1 MRNLFISLTMFL
13 YFYLIFSPNLR
24 CLCSKVDYQILNI
37 DLFGI
42 CNNSEVIILYGEYG
56 NILISNDWGKNW
68 EQKTIK
74 SLSNYINKIIA
85 FDDKFWGLL
94 DSTVII
100 KSDNGKRWEEIQL
113 PINNKT
119 VDVSIDS
126 SFIYLLSSE
135 RKEIFI
141 LTHNYYPFDSIELE
155 NEITEFVPVKGY
167 LIIGTNVGKL
177 YIYDTEKRAMAN
189 LFDLSSTGNNI
200 HNFNV
205 DGGKIFFLVNN
216 SLYSLYEPFS
226 PPEFIANTP
235 SSNYTVKDGEIYML
249 NVLITLVYNKMIS
262 NWVGFYKYDK
272 MTREFVKV
280 NNDNLN
286 RFIDSSMFNIFLR
299 AGKLNFKFVND
310 NVIIVVSNNKTILIS
325 GDKGVTWELVSFL
338 DWPLYNFAVMN
349 NYIWGTKQRSIFRS
363 KDYGVT
369 WLPQKADSIFVR
381 SLAAIDYPTFLFFD
395 SSGKGF
401 AVNTLRF
408 YYPETMKNFEI
419 LYSSDFG
426 ENYRS
431 GSNKYLK
438 PLNSVYK
445 EFIDI
450 IKYQDKFVLKK
461 FNVNNLFNPG
471 KPLTSVNIFLDSNF
485 SENSAISA
493 LLYFDTIISKIFLLS
508 DDKLYGY
515 FWKGIYSDT
524 SYYFRKD
531 ISSWISY
538 SNDGVNWVKL
548 FDTEVNEYP
557 KLISVTTKGPIVLS
571 MRGYTAET
579 EIKMYLIDVF
589 LNKTILL
596 LQRNFPKNSDRY
608 PLRFLLLQDNIIY
621 SDPLDSIIYS
631 CDLSSPSFP
640 RWERLSIFDPLLNY
654 FGYNI
659 RFSDLYLLSDS
670 VFCFSLKTSNKDY
683 LIKAIVKDSIIT
695 NVEKDN
701 FALNKLFVQT
711 LPPFPQPASSFVK
724 AKVYIEGFR
733 EIEKEYFKIYDLSGN
748 TLTNAIKTSVDKL
761 SPFLFEATLDVSGL
775 PNGIYFVRYAKMEE
789 SFSFPIIIYR

>member
-1 MRNLFISLTMFL
+1 MKRLIVFLTMFL
-13 YFYLIFSPNLR
+13 YFCLIFSPNLQ
-24 CLCSKVDYQILNI
+24 CLGSKVDYQILNI
-37 DLFGI
+37 DLFGV
-42 CNNSEVIILYGEYG
+42 CNNSMAVVLYGEYG
-56 NILISNDWGKNW
+56 NIMISNDWGKNW

-74 SLSNYINKIIA
+74 SPFNYINKIIV
-85 FDDKFWGLL
+85 FNDKFWGLL

-100 KSDNGKRWEEIQL
+100 KSDDGKRWEEIQL

-135 RKEIFI
+135 RNEIFI
-141 LTHNYYPFDSIELE
+141 LTQDYYHFDSIELE
-155 NEITEFVPVKGY
+155 NEITEFVSVKGY
-167 LIIGTNVGKL
+167 LVIGTNVGKL
-177 YIYDTEKRAMAN
+177 YIYNAEKRAIVN
-189 LFDLSSTGNNI
+189 LFDFSSTGNNI
-200 HNFNV
+200 HSFNV
-205 DGGKIFFLVNN
+205 DGGTIFFLVNN
-216 SLYSLYEPFS
+216 SLYSLGEPFS
-226 PPEFIANTP
+226 SPEFITNIL
-235 SSNYTVKDGEIYML
+235 SSNYAVKNGEIYML
-249 NVLITLVYNKMIS
+249 NVLITSVYNKMIS

-272 MTREFVKV
+272 MTREFIKV

-299 AGKLNFKFVND
+299 AGKLNFKFVSD
-310 NVIIVVSNNKTILIS
+310 NVVIVASKNKTILIS

-338 DWPLYNFAVMN
+338 DWPLSNFSAMN
-349 NYIWGTKQRSIFRS
+349 NYMWGTKQRTIFRS
-363 KDYGVT
+363 TDYGVT
-369 WLPQKADSIFVR
+369 WLPQKADSIFVK
-381 SLAAIDYPTFLFFD
+381 SLAAIDYPAFLFFD

-401 AVNTLRF
+401 VTNILRF
-408 YYPETMKNFEI
+408 YYQDTMRNFEI
-419 LYSSDFG
+419 LYSNDFG
-426 ENYRS
+426 ESYRG
-431 GSNKYLK
+431 GSNNYLR

-450 IKYQDKFVLKK
+450 VKYQDKFVLKM

-471 KPLTSVNIFLDSNF
+471 KPLTSVNIFLNSNF
-485 SENSAISA
+485 ENSPISA
-493 LLYFDTIISKIFLLS
+493 LLYLDTIISKIFLLY

-531 ISSWISY
+531 IRSWISY
-538 SNDGVNWVKL
+538 TTDGVNWVKL
-548 FDTEVNEYP
+548 FDTEVYEYP
-557 KLISVTTKGPIVLS
+557 KLISVTNRGPIVFS

-579 EIKMYLIDVF
+579 EIKIYLIDVF

-596 LQRNFPKNSDRY
+596 LQKNIPKNSDKY
-608 PLRFLLLQDNIIY
+608 PLRFFLLQDNVIY
-621 SDPLDSIIYS
+621 SDPLDSIIYT

-654 FGYNI
+654 LGYNI
-659 RFSDLYLLSDS
+659 RFSDVYLLNDS

-683 LIKAIVKDSIIT
+683 LFKAVVQDSIIT
-695 NVEKDN
+695 NVEKDS

-733 EIEKEYFKIYDLSGN
+733 EIKPEYFKIYNLSGN
-748 TLTNAIKTSVDKL
+748 EITYRLGTKVDKL
-761 SPFLFEATLDVSGL
+761 SPFLFETRFDVSGL
-775 PNGIYFVRYAKMEE
+775 PNGIYFVRYTKTEE
-789 SFSFPIIIYR
+789 SFSFPIIIYK